1 MSRIF
6 IYFSDSGNGDAVASC
21 LQEKGFAV
29 RKVIPKKPLPK
40 SFVLKILQGGF
51 SAGIGAKFALKD
63 YDPDVS
69 AFDEIVIGSPIWN
82 GQLACPVNTV
92 LDRTDLSGKKITFLL
107 YSGSGA
113 APKAESKLKT
123 SFPDASVIHLT
134 SPLSHPEELEKLS
147 AL

>member
-6 IYFSDSGNGDAVASC
+6 IYYSDTGNGDFVASF
-21 LQEKGFAV
+21 LQDKGFAI
-29 RKVIPKKPLPK
+29 RKVIPKKPLAK

-51 SAGIGAKFALKD
+51 LAGIGAKSPLVD

-69 AFDEIVIGSPIWN
+69 AFDEVVIGSPIWN

-92 LDRTDLSGKKITFLL
+92 LEKTDLSGKKITFLL

-113 APKAESKLKT
+113 APKAESKIKAAY
-123 SFPDASVIHLT
+123 PNAAIIHLVM
-134 SPLSHPEELEKLS
+134 PLKNPAELDKLS
-147 AL
+147 AF